1 MIIRTII
8 AALLA
13 IPAYFY
19 AMRYNMHMFQLNG
32 YKNDEHPRWLRRNLR
47 QQWLLIFTG
56 VLGILRILAD
66 LIPDGTGR
74 SIALWT
80 ADIFVILTLLLVRLV
95 YRAMKRL
102 NTKSKF
108 NYTPRV
114 KRMIATIL
122 VLTAISLAVC
132 CLVPLLSQ
140 GTVMGLWKVI
150 TGWSLFSNTVQR
162 GFPGF
167 LTGVFL
173 LLISM
178 QLVFNLIA
186 NVINHPIE
194 KGINQ
199 HYINDAKRMLRS
211 VPGLQIIGVTGSYG
225 KTSVKFYLQTL
236 LQGKYNVLVTPES
249 YNTPMGIVKTIRG
262 SLKPTHEIFICEMGA
277 RHVGDIKEDTDIVHP
292 HHGVITSVGPQ
303 HLETFHSMEN
313 IMNTKFELADCLPE
327 GGKLFLNGDNE
338 YIQRKAKEYK
348 NKIFYYADEGKA
360 GDAASEDSQA
370 GNAAME
376 SAKTG
381 QRGQTASEGAG
392 EVQAGYRAKDVAV
405 SQMGTEFTVVTPN
418 GEEER
423 FQMRL
428 VGAHNVINVVGAIA
442 VAHQFGMSLKEL
454 KIPVRRIQPV
464 EHRMKMREQGN
475 VTIIDDAYNSN
486 PVGSKAAVETLAMF
500 DGIRIL
506 ITPGMVEL
514 GDKEDEYNYRFGTYA
529 ADCCD
534 YILIVGK
541 KNRESIYQGVRS
553 KSFPEEQVK
562 CVDKLEDALSYAYA
576 IKGQG
581 HKYVLLENDLPD
593 NY

>member
-8 AALLA
+8 AVLLA
-13 IPAYFY
+13 IPAYCY
-19 AMRYNMHMFQLNG
+19 ALRYNMHMFQLNG
-32 YKNDEHPRWLRRNLR
+32 YKNDEHPKWLKKNLR
-47 QQWLLIFTG
+47 QQWLLVFTG
-56 VLGILRILAD
+56 ALGLFRILLSALQILCDSSILGSILSVLIVLTDVLCYLD
-66 LIPDGTGR
+66 LY
-74 SIALWT
+74 
-80 ADIFVILTLLLVRLV
+80 LVFLV

-108 NYTPRV
+108 HYTARV
-114 KRMIATIL
+114 KRMIATIV
-122 VLTAISLAVC
+122 VLTAIVLGLC
-132 CLVPLLSQ
+132 FLVSYAAQ
-140 GTVMGLWKVI
+140 GE
-150 TGWSLFSNTVQR
+150 
-162 GFPGF
+162 FPRF
-167 LTGVFL
+167 LTGIL
-173 LLISM
+173 LLLVSL
-178 QLVFNLIA
+178 QLVFNMLS
-186 NVINHPIE
+186 NVVNRPIE
-194 KGINQ
+194 KAVNQ
-199 HYINDAKRMLRS
+199 YYINDAKRILKS

-262 SLKPTHEIFICEMGA
+262 SLKSTHELFICEMGA

-313 IMNTKFELADCLPE
+313 IQKTKFELADCLPE

-338 YIQRKAKEYK
+338 YIQQQAVGYN
-348 NKIFYYADEGKA
+348 NKIFYYSEAAAKVTSPA
-360 GDAASEDSQA
+360 DAAQTSQA
-370 GNAAME
+370 G
-376 SAKTG
+376 SADPAVHHSTEAE
-381 QRGQTASEGAG
+381 RA
-392 EVQAGYRAKDVAV
+392 AGYSAKDVSV
-405 SQMGTEFTVVTPN
+405 SQFGTEFTVTTPN

-423 FQMRL
+423 FQMKL

-464 EHRMKMREQGN
+464 EHRMAMREQGN

-506 ITPGMVEL
+506 VTPGMVEL
-514 GDKEDEYNYRFGTYA
+514 GDKEEEYNYKFGTYA

-541 KNRESIYQGVRS
+541 KNRESIRAGVLS
-553 KSFPEEQVK
+553 KGFPEDRCV
-562 CVDKLEDALSYAYA
+562 CVDKLEDALSKAYA

-581 HKYVLLENDLPD
+581 HKFILLENDLPD